1 MLSRTNRTVQLG
13 TTKGNQMHIWLLLY
27 LTEYNQP
34 QMVVLLAQRKM
45 EPQIINAI
53 SIKKRL
59 CKEKVVILEIRLKYL
74 PIFH

>member
-1 MLSRTNRTVQLG
+1 
-13 TTKGNQMHIWLLLY
+13 MHIWLLLY

-59 CKEKVVILEIRLKYL
+59 CKERVVILEIRLKYL

>member
-1 MLSRTNRTVQLG
+1 
-13 TTKGNQMHIWLLLY
+13 MHIWLLLY

-53 SIKKRL
+53 LIKKRL
-59 CKEKVVILEIRLKYL
+59 CKERIVILEISLKYL